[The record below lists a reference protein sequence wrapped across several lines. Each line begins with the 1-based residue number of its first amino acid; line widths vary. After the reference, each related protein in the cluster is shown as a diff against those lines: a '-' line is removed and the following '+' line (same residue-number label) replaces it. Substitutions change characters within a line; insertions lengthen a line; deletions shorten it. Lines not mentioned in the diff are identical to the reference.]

1 MINLDYIVIFIKSSD
16 LYKLFIQNVYTGLVK
31 VQGTAYAI
39 QVFYFFNHSL
49 RLRPPVPSRPRLKD
63 I

>member
-1 MINLDYIVIFIKSSD
+1 MNKMINLDYLVIFIKSSD

-39 QVFYFFNHSL
+39 QVFFFFKS
-49 RLRPPVPSRPRLKD
+49 
-63 I
+63 